1 MSKLTERKNIMI
13 LCFSILLLIF
23 FSVSHAQDYP
33 KGTVQLV
40 VPFAPG
46 GAVDIFWRTVIDLL
60 SKNLNGTIAILN
72 KPGGGGVVGT
82 SFVVNSKPDGYTIGG
97 GPTDVLIFAP
107 LFTPNIHFDV
117 ISDLTYIAKLAFWP
131 QIVIVRADSPF
142 KTLQDL
148 ISFAK
153 ANPKKLKAGTPGPGT
168 APHMALHLLNNDA
181 RIEIVPVIFGGAGE
195 IMPQLL
201 GGHIDL
207 AFMAPSP
214 AKSQF
219 KAGKIR
225 ILAFFSR
232 QRHPVY
238 PDIPTSVEMGLKNT
252 IITGAIGLVGPK
264 GLPFSIVKKWEEASE
279 KTINDSN
286 IISALQKFDYVVD
299 FKRGDEFKKEVMN
312 EITFFRNFVEKTGL
326 KSETK

>member
-1 MSKLTERKNIMI
+1 MI
-13 LCFSILLLIF
+13 KMVENKKIITLCLFLLCFIF
-23 FSVSHAQDYP
+23 FSISFGQDYP
-33 KGTVQLV
+33 KATVQLV

-46 GAVDIFWRTVIDLL
+46 GAVDIFWRTISDSL

-82 SFVVNSKPDGYTIGG
+82 SYVVNSKPDGYTIGG

-107 LFTPNIHFDV
+107 LFTPNIPFDV
-117 ISDLTYIAKLAFWP
+117 IKDLTYIAKLAFWP

-142 KTLQDL
+142 KTLEDL

-168 APHMALHLLNNDA
+168 APHMALHLLNQDA
-181 RIEIVPVIFGGAGE
+181 KVDIIPVIFGGAGE

-201 GGHIDL
+201 GGHLDL

-219 KAGKIR
+219 QAGKIR

-238 PDIPTSVEMGLKNT
+238 PDIPTSFEKGLKNT
-252 IITGAIGLVGPK
+252 IITGAVGLTGPK
-264 GLPFSIVKKWEEASE
+264 GLPSFVVKKWEEASE
-279 KTINDSN
+279 KTIQDPN
-286 IISALQKFDYVVD
+286 IIPAIQKFDYVVD
-299 FKRGDEFKKEVMN
+299 FKRGDEFKKEITD
-312 EITFFRNFVEKTGL
+312 EITFFRHFVDKAGL
-326 KSETK
+326 KSEAK